1 VNPPTDR
8 IVEANGGVAA
18 GVPSEVETD
27 GEPVATVIRDG
38 SPADCRELV
47 RAAGTAATLALE
59 NERLDAE
66 LRATVAELR
75 ASRARIVASEE
86 AARRRLE
93 RDLHDGAQQR
103 LVSAALSLRLLAG
116 KFNGDAEATRELTS
130 ARREVDDA
138 LHELR
143 QLARGIHPAV
153 LSDLG
158 LRAALEGLAGRAPI
172 PVEVME
178 GPRDRFP
185 DKVEAAAYFV
195 VAEALTNVAKHAAAT
210 HASVQV
216 RHTNGR
222 LTVEVSDDGIGG
234 ADPAVGSGLRGLADR
249 VSALE
254 GRLEIDSGHER
265 GTRIAATIPCG

>member
-1 VNPPTDR
+1 
-8 IVEANGGVAA
+8 
-18 GVPSEVETD
+18 
-27 GEPVATVIRDG
+27 
-38 SPADCRELV
+38 
-47 RAAGTAATLALE
+47 
-59 NERLDAE
+59 
-66 LRATVAELR
+66 
-75 ASRARIVASEE
+75 
-86 AARRRLE
+86 
-93 RDLHDGAQQR
+93 
-103 LVSAALSLRLLAG
+103 
-116 KFNGDAEATRELTS
+116 
-130 ARREVDDA
+130 
-138 LHELR
+138 
-143 QLARGIHPAV
+143 
-153 LSDLG
+153 
-158 LRAALEGLAGRAPI
+158 
-172 PVEVME
+172 ME